1 MIVAKSGF
9 FVKQGMKKFIVRE
22 LAAHVRENERSLPG
36 LAAKKLNIRPE
47 EIQAWGIVRKSLDAR
62 KKDNLQYKYTLWVEP
77 EMKAVSRLEKKGWEL
92 YQTPQQEQ
100 VHPGTNQIKGRI
112 VVVGAGPCGL
122 FAAYILAQNGY
133 HPLLIERGKAIEQR
147 EKDFDLL
154 QREGALNPE
163 SNACFGEGG
172 AGAFSDGKLTARNK
186 DPHSAQVM
194 SIFIAHGASEEI
206 AYYAKPHLGTDHI
219 RRIIASMR
227 REILEKGGEILFETR
242 LERLIQQ
249 NGALTGIVYSQQGI
263 QTQIDCNACILAI
276 GHSARDTFSMLQE
289 AGLILQPKPFA
300 MGVRIEHRRELIDQW
315 QYGKFA
321 EELGAAEYT
330 LKAQVQGKG
339 VYSFCMCP
347 GGEVICSATQ
357 PGHTAVNGMSWHD
370 RNQPYSNSAIV
381 VSVGTEDM
389 PAGVLGGIALQQ
401 QLERAAYQMAG
412 GYGAPAQTYRDF
424 IDGRASKKL
433 PTNSYRPY
441 TVGADLSA
449 CLPGF
454 IRNGII
460 GAARHFEG
468 AIPGFIQQ
476 GLMIGVETR
485 TSSPVRIMRNEQ
497 MCSNLEGLYP
507 GGEGAGYAGGIMSAA
522 IDGIK
527 LANQLIRTF
536 QRPIP

>member
-1 MIVAKSGF
+1 MIAVKSGF
-9 FVKQGMKKFIVRE
+9 FIKQSMKRFIVRE
-22 LAAHVRENERSLPG
+22 LAVHVREKEWVLPE
-36 LAAKKLNIRPE
+36 LAAKKLDIHPE
-47 EIQAWGIVRKSLDAR
+47 EIRNWGIIRKSLDAR
-62 KKDNLQYKYTLWVEP
+62 KKENLLYKYTLWVEP
-77 EMKAVSRLEKKGWEL
+77 EAKVAFRLEKKGCPL
-92 YQTPQQEQ
+92 YEAPQQEEVQ
-100 VHPGTNQIKGRI
+100 PGEKQIKGRI

-122 FAAYILAQNGY
+122 FAAYVLAQNGY
-133 HPLLIERGKAIEQR
+133 RPLLIERGKAIEQR
-147 EKDFDLL
+147 EEDFSLL
-154 QREGALNPE
+154 QREGTLNPE

-227 REILEKGGEILFETR
+227 REILKNGGEILFETR

-249 NGALTGIVYSQQGI
+249 NGALKGILYSQKGV
-263 QTQIDCNACILAI
+263 QTQLDCNACILAI

-289 AGLILQPKPFA
+289 AGIILQPKPFA

-321 EELGAAEYT
+321 EALGAAEYA
-330 LKAQVQGKG
+330 LKAQVQGRG

-357 PGHTAVNGMSWHD
+357 PGHTAVNGMSWHE

-389 PAGVLGGIALQQ
+389 PAGRLGGIALQQ

-424 IDGRASKKL
+424 IGGRVSKKL
-433 PTNSYRPY
+433 PANSYRPY

-454 IRNGII
+454 IRDGII
-460 GAARHFEG
+460 GAAKHFEG
-468 AIPGFIQQ
+468 AIPGFVQE
-476 GLMIGVETR
+476 GLLLGVETR
-485 TSSPVRIMRNEQ
+485 TSSPVRIVRNEQ
-497 MCSNLEGLYP
+497 WCSNLEGLYP

-527 LANQLIRTF
+527 LACQLIRTF
-536 QRPIP
+536 KAPEL

>member
-1 MIVAKSGF
+1 MIAVKSGF
-9 FVKQGMKKFIVRE
+9 FIKQSMKRFIVRE
-22 LAAHVRENERSLPG
+22 LAVHVREKEWVLPE
-36 LAAKKLNIRPE
+36 LAAKKLDIHPE
-47 EIQAWGIVRKSLDAR
+47 EIRNWGIIRKSLDAR
-62 KKDNLQYKYTLWVEP
+62 KKENLLYKYTLWVEP
-77 EMKAVSRLEKKGWEL
+77 EAKVAFRLEKKGCPL
-92 YQTPQQEQ
+92 YEAPQQEEVQ
-100 VHPGTNQIKGRI
+100 PGEKQIKGRI

-122 FAAYILAQNGY
+122 FAAYVLAQNGY
-133 HPLLIERGKAIEQR
+133 RPLLIERGKAIEQR
-147 EKDFDLL
+147 EEDFSLL
-154 QREGALNPE
+154 QREGTLNPE

-227 REILEKGGEILFETR
+227 REILKNGGEILFETR

-249 NGALTGIVYSQQGI
+249 NGALKGILYSQKGV
-263 QTQIDCNACILAI
+263 QTQLDCNACILAI

-289 AGLILQPKPFA
+289 AGIILQPKPFA

-321 EELGAAEYT
+321 EALGAAEYA
-330 LKAQVQGKG
+330 LKAQVQGRG

-357 PGHTAVNGMSWHD
+357 PGHTAVNGMSWHE

-389 PAGVLGGIALQQ
+389 PAGRLGGIALQQ
-401 QLERAAYQMAG
+401 QLEHAAYQMAG

-424 IDGRASKKL
+424 IGGRVSKKL
-433 PTNSYRPY
+433 PANSYRPY

-454 IRNGII
+454 IRDGII
-460 GAARHFEG
+460 GAAKHFEG
-468 AIPGFIQQ
+468 AIPGFVQE
-476 GLMIGVETR
+476 GLLLGVETR
-485 TSSPVRIMRNEQ
+485 TSSPVRIVRNEQ
-497 MCSNLEGLYP
+497 LCSNLEGLYP

-527 LANQLIRTF
+527 LACQLIRTF
-536 QRPIP
+536 KAPEP

>member
-1 MIVAKSGF
+1 MIAVKSGF
-9 FVKQGMKKFIVRE
+9 FIKQSMKRFIVRE
-22 LAAHVRENERSLPG
+22 LAVHVREKERVLPE
-36 LAAKKLNIRPE
+36 LAAKKLDIHPE
-47 EIQAWGIVRKSLDAR
+47 EIRNWGIIRKSLDAR
-62 KKDNLQYKYTLWVEP
+62 KKENLLYKYTLWVEP
-77 EMKAVSRLEKKGWEL
+77 EAKVAFRLEKKGYPL
-92 YQTPQQEQ
+92 YEAPQQEEVQ
-100 VHPGTNQIKGRI
+100 PGEKQIKGRI

-122 FAAYILAQNGY
+122 FAAYVLAQNGY
-133 HPLLIERGKAIEQR
+133 RPLLIERGKAIEQR
-147 EKDFDLL
+147 EEDFSLL
-154 QREGALNPE
+154 QQEGTLNPE

-227 REILEKGGEILFETR
+227 REILKNGGEILFETR

-249 NGALTGIVYSQQGI
+249 NGALKGILYSQKGV
-263 QTQIDCNACILAI
+263 QTQLDCNACILAI

-289 AGLILQPKPFA
+289 AGIILQPKPFA

-321 EELGAAEYT
+321 EALGAAEYA
-330 LKAQVQGKG
+330 LKAQVQGRG

-357 PGHTAVNGMSWHD
+357 PGHTAVNGMSWHE

-389 PAGVLGGIALQQ
+389 PAGRLGGIALQQ

-424 IDGRASKKL
+424 IGGRVSKKL
-433 PTNSYRPY
+433 PANSYRPY

-454 IRNGII
+454 IRDGII
-460 GAARHFEG
+460 GAAKHFEG
-468 AIPGFIQQ
+468 AIPGFVQE
-476 GLMIGVETR
+476 GLLLGVETR
-485 TSSPVRIMRNEQ
+485 TSSPVRIVRNEQ
-497 MCSNLEGLYP
+497 LCSNLEGLYP

-527 LANQLIRTF
+527 LACQLIRTF
-536 QRPIP
+536 KAPKP

>member
-1 MIVAKSGF
+1 MIAVKSGF
-9 FVKQGMKKFIVRE
+9 FIKQSMKRFIVRE
-22 LAAHVRENERSLPG
+22 LAVHVREKEWVLPE
-36 LAAKKLNIRPE
+36 LAAKKLDIHPE
-47 EIQAWGIVRKSLDAR
+47 EIRNWGIIRKSLDAR
-62 KKDNLQYKYTLWVEP
+62 KKENLLYKYTLWVEP
-77 EMKAVSRLEKKGWEL
+77 EAKVAFRLEKKGCPL
-92 YQTPQQEQ
+92 YEAPQQEEVQ
-100 VHPGTNQIKGRI
+100 PGEKQIKGRI

-122 FAAYILAQNGY
+122 FAAYVLAQNGY
-133 HPLLIERGKAIEQR
+133 RPLLIERGKAIEQR
-147 EKDFDLL
+147 EEDFSLL
-154 QREGALNPE
+154 QREGTLNPE

-227 REILEKGGEILFETR
+227 REILKNGGEILFETR

-249 NGALTGIVYSQQGI
+249 NGALKGILYSQKGV
-263 QTQIDCNACILAI
+263 QTQLDCNACILAI

-289 AGLILQPKPFA
+289 AGIILQPKPFA

-321 EELGAAEYT
+321 EALGAAEYA
-330 LKAQVQGKG
+330 LKAQVQGRG

-357 PGHTAVNGMSWHD
+357 PGHTAVNGMSWHE

-389 PAGVLGGIALQQ
+389 PAGRLGGIALQQ

-424 IDGRASKKL
+424 IGGRVSKKL
-433 PTNSYRPY
+433 PANSYRPY

-454 IRNGII
+454 IRDGII
-460 GAARHFEG
+460 GAAKHFEG
-468 AIPGFIQQ
+468 AIPGFVQE
-476 GLMIGVETR
+476 GLLLGVETR
-485 TSSPVRIMRNEQ
+485 TSSPVRIVRNEQ
-497 MCSNLEGLYP
+497 LCSNLEGLYP

-527 LANQLIRTF
+527 LACQLIRTF
-536 QRPIP
+536 KAPEP

>member
-1 MIVAKSGF
+1 LIAVKSGF
-9 FVKQGMKKFIVRE
+9 FIKQSMKRFIVRE
-22 LAAHVRENERSLPG
+22 LAVHVREKERVLPE
-36 LAAKKLNIRPE
+36 LAAKKLDIHPE
-47 EIQAWGIVRKSLDAR
+47 EIRNWGIIRKSLDAR
-62 KKDNLQYKYTLWVEP
+62 KKENLLYKYTLWVEP
-77 EMKAVSRLEKKGWEL
+77 EAKVAFRLEKKGCPL
-92 YQTPQQEQ
+92 YEAPQQEEVQ
-100 VHPGTNQIKGRI
+100 PGEKQIKGRI

-122 FAAYILAQNGY
+122 FAAYVLAQNGY
-133 HPLLIERGKAIEQR
+133 RPLLIERGKAIEQR
-147 EKDFDLL
+147 EEDFSLL
-154 QREGALNPE
+154 QQEGTLNPE

-227 REILEKGGEILFETR
+227 REILKNGGEILFETR

-249 NGALTGIVYSQQGI
+249 NGALKGILYSQKGV
-263 QTQIDCNACILAI
+263 QTQLDCNACILAI

-289 AGLILQPKPFA
+289 AGIILQPKPFA

-321 EELGAAEYT
+321 EALGAAEYA
-330 LKAQVQGKG
+330 LKAQVQGRG

-357 PGHTAVNGMSWHD
+357 PGHTAVNGMSWHE

-389 PAGVLGGIALQQ
+389 PAGRLGGIALQQ

-424 IDGRASKKL
+424 IGGRVSKKL
-433 PTNSYRPY
+433 PANSYRPY

-454 IRNGII
+454 IRDGII
-460 GAARHFEG
+460 GAAKHFEG
-468 AIPGFIQQ
+468 AIPGFVQE
-476 GLMIGVETR
+476 GLLLGVETR
-485 TSSPVRIMRNEQ
+485 TSSPVRIVRNEQ
-497 MCSNLEGLYP
+497 LCSNLEGLYP

-527 LANQLIRTF
+527 LACQLIRTF
-536 QRPIP
+536 KAPEP